1 MLAVLTNEH
10 PTDLYL
16 IVLEYFQNIVIGS
29 TTAPDFYNSDAFTY
43 NIGDAG
49 VYFVHGLMDDP

>member
-10 PTDLYL
+10 PTDLNM

-29 TTAPDFYNSDAFTY
+29 TTAPAFYNSDAV
-43 NIGDAG
+43 NINIILILIQC
-49 VYFVHGLMDDP
+49 V